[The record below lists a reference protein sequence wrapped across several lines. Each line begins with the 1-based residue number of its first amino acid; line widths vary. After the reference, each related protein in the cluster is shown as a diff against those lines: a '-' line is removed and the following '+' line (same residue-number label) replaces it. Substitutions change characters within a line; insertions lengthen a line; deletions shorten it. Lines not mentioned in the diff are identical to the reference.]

1 MVLRSVFII
10 AIVAVAMIGV
20 MVPNTFAAPCMTPY
34 WYSENFVDGK
44 IPPCTSA
51 DGKNFSDQNLKHADF
66 SYMNLSGAN
75 FTGADLS
82 YADLSYAD
90 LSYADLS
97 DANLSRAKLFQADL
111 SNANLE
117 NTNLKGASLPN
128 KEPTPNVVKKDGYV
142 EFRDSSFE
150 LTINSNAVSINHI
163 IKPQSKLHV
172 SSSEFSNYES
182 VESSPP
188 NWKPATVP
196 DYESSIP
203 NWKPATVPDYESV
216 ESSPPNWKPATVP
229 DYESSPPN
237 WKPATVP
244 DYELSPKFKLDT
256 SHTSNFEKFVNKY
269 NSAPSIPEPKYMN
282 KKIYPN
288 HSLDRDIPNIGRDLA
303 MWDKYGF
310 NP

>member
-1 MVLRSVFII
+1 MKSVFII
-10 AIVAVAMIGV
+10 ALVAVGMIGV

-51 DGKNFSDQNLKHADF
+51 DGENFSERNLKHADF
-66 SYMNLSGAN
+66 SYRNLTGAN
-75 FTGADLS
+75 FTG
-82 YADLSYAD
+82 ADLSYAD

-128 KEPTPNVVKKDGYV
+128 KEPTPNVVIKDGYV
-142 EFRDSSFE
+142 EFRDSSVE

-196 DYESSIP
+196 DYESS
-203 NWKPATVPDYESV
+203 
-216 ESSPPNWKPATVP
+216 
-229 DYESSPPN
+229 
-237 WKPATVP
+237 
-244 DYELSPKFKLDT
+244 PKFKLDT
-256 SHTSNFEKFVNKY
+256 SHTSKFEKFVNKY
-269 NSAPSIPEPKYMN
+269 NSASSIPEPKYMKN
-282 KKIYPN
+282 KIYPN
-288 HSLDRDIPNIGRDLA
+288 LSLDRDIPNIGRDLA